1 MLGTPHII
9 ERLFYQCQR
18 ATTSSADDY
27 RCVLTE
33 SDVLR
38 VFPGIKAI
46 GDARLRKLST
56 DVWAYVSERN
66 PAWTDI
72 ERIPLHPTMPI
83 TTHGNLVKHIVAMV
97 RMSETLVP
105 IYREL
110 WKQDLDLD
118 TFRTAVYVHDAA
130 KVIEF
135 SAKDGVI
142 TGVPGYNHAIE
153 AGRIVRELGGPEPL
167 AHMVEAHSF
176 SGPLVVP
183 RTRDAQ
189 LFLLL
194 DPMCLNVFP
203 EQGAGVVERHLKANS
218 REDPRTLERYRSP
231 G

>member
-1 MLGTPHII
+1 
-9 ERLFYQCQR
+9 
-18 ATTSSADDY
+18 
-27 RCVLTE
+27 VLTD

-38 VFPGIKAI
+38 AFPGIKDI
-46 GDARLRKLST
+46 RDAPLRTLST
-56 DVWAYVSERN
+56 DVWRYVSQRN
-66 PAWTDI
+66 AAWTDI

-83 TTHGNLVKHIVAMV
+83 ATHGNLVKHVIAMV
-97 RMSETLVP
+97 RLSEALVP

-135 SAKDGVI
+135 SEKDGAI
-142 TGVPGYNHAIE
+142 TGIPGYNHAIE

-203 EQGAGVVERHLKANS
+203 EEGAGVLERHLRPNGGD
-218 REDPRTLERYRSP
+218 DPKTLERYRSP
-231 G
+231 GA

>member
-1 MLGTPHII
+1 MLTKPDIG
-9 ERLFYQCQR
+9 
-18 ATTSSADDY
+18 
-27 RCVLTE
+27 
-33 SDVLR
+33 R
-38 VFPGIKAI
+38 VFPQIADI
-46 GDARLRKLST
+46 DDAKLQGLCF
-56 DVWAYVSERN
+56 DVWRYVSERN

-72 ERIPLHPTMPI
+72 ERLPLHPTMPI
-83 TTHGNLVKHIVAMV
+83 ATHGNLVKHVVAMV
-97 RMSETLVP
+97 RISEALVP

-118 TFRTAVYVHDAA
+118 LFRAASYVHDAA

-135 SAKDGVI
+135 SEKDGAI
-142 TGVPGYNHAIE
+142 TGIPGYNHAIE

-176 SGPLVVP
+176 AGALVTP

-203 EQGAGVVERHLKANS
+203 EQGAGVVERHLKANGW
-218 REDPRTLERYRSP
+218 EDPRALERYRSP
-231 G
+231 S